1 MIEPVCRG
9 LTTHVVAGC
18 RLNVVVQLA
27 ADQAM
32 EAGMREQA
40 LFDAASARPI
50 LTADECARELLAGEV
65 AIVGMHGVY

>member
-1 MIEPVCRG
+1 M
-9 LTTHVVAGC
+9 
-18 RLNVVVQLA
+18 NVVVQLA